1 MLLWVFRD
9 GEWPK
14 NHFFV
19 TCYTRMSVTDCASSL
34 VCLVSAYLASHY
46 GVTSLGSPE
55 SYRKQTEQNISVQ
68 LVSSSG
74 RVTNN
79 ALVNLNTTRH
89 LLIQFIYHQYQY
101 IHIYLYIFMP
111 SETLIIST
119 TIRIAII
126 I

>member
-1 MLLWVFRD
+1 MA
-9 GEWPK
+9 K

-74 RVTNN
+74 GGNKQYTGKFEYS
-79 ALVNLNTTRH
+79 TTAKQSPH
-89 LLIQFIYHQYQY
+89 LLIQFI
-101 IHIYLYIFMP
+101 
-111 SETLIIST
+111 
-119 TIRIAII
+119 
-126 I
+126 